1 MSQKSSTTT
10 NINNNNKQ
18 FLDWIVPGST
28 DFYSSSFTSFNS
40 IKSTNSISSIGLTN
54 SVKKSMAG
62 KMDDQDIHLL
72 EGEMISKDGFSSGI
86 DQTSFDTLDE
96 PVRVTL
102 LRDLQS
108 VASKMKYILFP
119 ISRTEIRKHFLRDW
133 DLWGPLLLCT
143 FMALFLHH
151 YSHDDDDHMK
161 KSGPQ
166 LSELFGLIWFGSY
179 IVSINFKML
188 AVSPNPRRR
197 ISNTKTICPSI
208 FQLLCVF
215 GYCLSPPCVGL
226 LFLNIFK
233 FIFDSDTLFI
243 IKLAIGSTIC
253 FAWPTL
259 SCYKILSQFQDK
271 DKITLAFYPIALF
284 YFVVSWI
291 IITSH

>member
-1 MSQKSSTTT
+1 MSSLVSQ
-10 NINNNNKQ
+10 NLYNNSDL
-18 FLDWIVPGST
+18 FLDWIVTRST
-28 DFYSSSFTSFNS
+28 QLSSSPS
-40 IKSTNSISSIGLTN
+40 STID
-54 SVKKSMAG
+54 
-62 KMDDQDIHLL
+62 KMNEQDINLL
-72 EGEMISKDGFSSGI
+72 EGDMISKDGFSTGI
-86 DQTSFDTLDE
+86 DQASFDTLDE
-96 PVRVTL
+96 PVSVTL
-102 LRDLQS
+102 LRDLKS

-119 ISRTEIRKHFLRDW
+119 ISPTEIRKHFLRDW

-151 YSHDDDDHMK
+151 YNHDDDVK

-197 ISNTKTICPSI
+197 MSSAKTICPST

-226 LFLNIFK
+226 LFLNVVK
-233 FIFDSDTLFI
+233 LIFDSHTLFI
-243 IKLAIGSTIC
+243 IKLVIGFTIC
-253 FAWPTL
+253 FLWPTL
-259 SCYKILSQFQDK
+259 SCYKILSRFQDK
-271 DKITLAFYPIALF
+271 DKIVLAFYPIALF